1 MSTPK
6 IGVLLAGCGY
16 LDGSEIHEAVLT
28 LLYLDQAG
36 AEALCMAPDT
46 PQAHVVDHQCGS
58 ETAEERNV
66 LTEAA
71 RIARGKIL
79 ALSEVNP
86 GELDAL
92 IIPGG
97 FGVAKN
103 LCTFAF
109 DGTGM
114 SVREDVARL
123 VQDMHEAG
131 KPIGAWCI
139 APALIAKLLP
149 GITLTIGDDADT
161 AGAVESLG
169 AQHQACTVGNIIVDA
184 DRRIVTTPAYMLGPW
199 IADIARGIEQGVQE
213 LISMLRTHPAASP

>member
-1 MSTPK
+1 MSRK
-6 IGVLLAGCGY
+6 KAGVLLAGCGY

-36 AEALCMAPDT
+36 VEAVCMAPNI
-46 PQAHVVDHQCGS
+46 PQAHVIDHQFGS
-58 ETAEERNV
+58 EASDERNV

-71 RIARGKIL
+71 RIARGEIL
-79 ALSEVNP
+79 DLSEVDP
-86 GELDAL
+86 DQLDAL
-92 IIPGG
+92 VIPGG

-109 DGTGM
+109 DGTEM

-123 VQDMHEAG
+123 VQNIHGAG

-149 GITLTIGDDADT
+149 GTTLTIGDDADT
-161 AGAVESLG
+161 AGAMESLG
-169 AQHQACTVGNIIVDA
+169 AKHQPCTVGNVIVDG

-199 IADIARGIEQGVQE
+199 IADIAKGIEEGVQQ
-213 LISMLRTHPAASP
+213 LVKML